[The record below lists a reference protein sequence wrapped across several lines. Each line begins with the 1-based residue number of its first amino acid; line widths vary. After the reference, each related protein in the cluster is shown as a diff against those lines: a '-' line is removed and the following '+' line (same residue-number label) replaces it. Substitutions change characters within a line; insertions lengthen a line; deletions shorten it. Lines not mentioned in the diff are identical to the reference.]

1 MSTAAGKHA
10 GPAVKKVIQNGIS
23 CWSPAC
29 KMQNR
34 RFLMPAIRR
43 AALTA
48 VLATTNFSKIVLRQ
62 AFYLPPYLGCNEG
75 IEKLS
80 YISYP

>member
-1 MSTAAGKHA
+1 
-10 GPAVKKVIQNGIS
+10 
-23 CWSPAC
+23 
-29 KMQNR
+29 
-34 RFLMPAIRR
+34 AIRR